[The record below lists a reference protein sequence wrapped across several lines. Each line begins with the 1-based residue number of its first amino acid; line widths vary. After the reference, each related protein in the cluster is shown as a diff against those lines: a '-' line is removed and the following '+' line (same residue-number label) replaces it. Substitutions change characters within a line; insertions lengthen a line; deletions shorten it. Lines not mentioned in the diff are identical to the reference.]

1 MDERASSDRTH
12 LGAIAPG
19 GRCTV
24 ARVGCD
30 GCLGQ
35 RLGDLGLVPGEEI
48 LVVRNAPLRDPIEI
62 KVSGFLVSLRRCE
75 ASLVEVVAQ

>member
-1 MDERASSDRTH
+1 MRKDDKPTH
-12 LGAIAPG
+12 LGGIAPG

-24 ARVGCD
+24 VRVGCE

-35 RLGDLGLVPGEEI
+35 RLGDLGLVPGEMVT
-48 LVVRNAPLRDPIEI
+48 VVRNAPLRDPIEI

-75 ASLVEVVAQ
+75 ASLVEVAAK